1 MKVRVIKES
10 GYDEAVLGITLSYH
24 AQFADAAKAAERLAP
39 KDGGH
44 NKFLESIAVW
54 IDLEAPRYFWQQFD
68 TYRVGMTKQSES
80 TEHTILKRELSIFD
94 FEDPAQI
101 YKATLDC
108 LNADIRMANNLTHPD
123 HKKYPNY
130 RNLLMRR
137 VKENLPEGFLQRRI
151 LHTNYKTLRNIFRQ
165 RLHHKLPLWQK
176 FIYDTYEG
184 LEHPEFVEDILY
196 KRGTSASSGVGDE
209 QETRQLA

>member
-10 GYDEAVLGITLSYH
+10 GYVEAIFGITLSYH
-24 AQFADAAKAAERLAP
+24 AAFIEAAKVAKRLAS

-80 TEHTILKRELSIFD
+80 TEHTILKRELTIFD
-94 FEDPAQI
+94 FEEEDDVYPELVRHINIDILEAQRI
-101 YKATLDC
+101 PE
-108 LNADIRMANNLTHPD
+108 R
-123 HKKYPNY
+123 
-130 RNLLMRR
+130 RNTILRR
-137 VKENLPEGFLQRRI
+137 VKANLPESFLQRRI
-151 LHTNYKTLRNIFRQ
+151 LTTNYKTLRNIFRQ
-165 RLHHKLPLWQK
+165 RLYHKLPLWQK

-196 KRGTSASSGVGDE
+196 KRGISASSGVGDE